1 MLADQIFEAAQLHQ
15 FLLNFITSELVP
27 SLTVYAHLMKFLDP
41 IAMSTR
47 RSARLRS
54 SPCSLVL
61 GAKRR
66 RVEFDEDENPIR
78 LAPTPG
84 SVDDQVPIEDLGSE
98 EDLAS
103 IMDELF
109 DLEHG
114 EALISPRDQPAPTSC
129 PEASISETAP
139 PMGAPGNNMP
149 RAASWSSALESK
161 PVEWVKT
168 LLNKLRDNRWSASRI
183 VVYWLGLQGGGRGLR
198 QKKKADELADILL
211 EQEDFFSSVTRHPK
225 IQRWAME
232 DHVPKVVTDEL
243 DQMRATTKIFG
254 KFDPDTSAI
263 DVGLLLD
270 AAGVVERDAPQ
281 LSSLVR
287 RICSVKDHR
296 LHTRGRMASI
306 VSTLQLARHRETANF
321 FARSLGLY
329 LKDLGLKRRGIQVL
343 HGLGLI
349 DSYHTLQSLSEG
361 LTKRAKVGYSPSRG
375 DSFCELTEVLPQIG
389 STP

>member
-1 MLADQIFEAAQLHQ
+1 VLADQIFEAAQLHQ
-15 FLLNFITSELVP
+15 FLLNFIKSEPVP
-27 SLTVYAHLMKFLDP
+27 SLTIYAHLMKFLDP

-98 EDLAS
+98 EDFAF

-109 DLEHG
+109 DLEQAG
-114 EALISPRDQPAPTSC
+114 EALISLRDQPAPTSC

-149 RAASWSSALESK
+149 RAASWSSARESK

-211 EQEDFFSSVTRHPK
+211 EQEDFFSSVYVRPDKLPVTPK
-225 IQRWAME
+225 
-232 DHVPKVVTDEL
+232 TN
-243 DQMRATTKIFG
+243 
-254 KFDPDTSAI
+254 
-263 DVGLLLD
+263 GL
-270 AAGVVERDAPQ
+270 VN
-281 LSSLVR
+281 
-287 RICSVKDHR
+287 R
-296 LHTRGRMASI
+296 LHSDVVACCCQTHPRD
-306 VSTLQLARHRETANF
+306 ST
-321 FARSLGLY
+321 
-329 LKDLGLKRRGIQVL
+329 
-343 HGLGLI
+343 
-349 DSYHTLQSLSEG
+349 
-361 LTKRAKVGYSPSRG
+361 
-375 DSFCELTEVLPQIG
+375 
-389 STP
+389 